1 MTFKGSSGS
10 EFDQHSELPL
20 IYILGVLGSLFVV
33 FLNDISPGSILNIIV
48 PFTIG
53 AFLFIS
59 LSNIL
64 PELIEQKRSVFL
76 WSVEQS

>member
-1 MTFKGSSGS
+1 MIYFN
-10 EFDQHSELPL
+10 QHSEPTL
-20 IYILGVLGSLFVV
+20 IYISGVLGSLFVV
-33 FLNDISPGSILNIIV
+33 FLNDISPDSILNIIV

-64 PELIEQKRSVFL
+64 PELIEQKRLVILEICTKLKLIFL
-76 WSVEQS
+76 GI